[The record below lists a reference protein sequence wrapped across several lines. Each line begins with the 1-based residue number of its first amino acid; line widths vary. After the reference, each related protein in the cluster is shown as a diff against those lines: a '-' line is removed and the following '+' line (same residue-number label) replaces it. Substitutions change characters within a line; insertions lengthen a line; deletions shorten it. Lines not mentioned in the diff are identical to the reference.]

1 MTGAWRRFAANRAAV
16 AGTAVLAL
24 VASPGAL
31 APWIAPHDPLA
42 VDLANSFADSSW
54 RHPLGTDQLGRD
66 TWSRLLHGARVSLLL
81 SVSSV
86 TAALVLGAAAGLTAA
101 WWRGRVDALFV
112 WAVDVLLSFPDFL
125 LAIAVIA
132 MLGPGSF
139 STVMAVAIYALPSI
153 ARIARASALGALSRD
168 HILASRALGA
178 RSTRMVWHHVLPLCL
193 SPIVAQATMMLGKAV
208 LMAAGLSFLGL
219 GVPPPEAEWGA
230 MLSRGR
236 DLIRTAP
243 LGAVA
248 PGIAITIVVLSFSMA
263 GDGLRDA
270 LDPKSRNHTVGS

>member
-1 MTGAWRRFAANRAAV
+1 MRGGAWRRFGANRAAV
-16 AGTAVLAL
+16 AGAAVLAL
-24 VASPGAL
+24 IASAAAL
-31 APWIAPHDPLA
+31 APWLAPHDPLA
-42 VDLANSFADSSW
+42 VDLGNSFADSSW

-86 TAALVLGAAAGLTAA
+86 AAALVLGVAAGLTAA

-112 WAVDVLLSFPDFL
+112 WAADVLLSFPDFL

-139 STVMAVAIYALPSI
+139 STVVAVAVYALPTI

-168 HILASRALGA
+168 HVLASRALGA
-178 RSTRMVWHHVLPLCL
+178 RNAWMVWHHVLPLCL

-248 PGIAITIVVLSFSMA
+248 PGIAITLVVLSFSMA

-270 LDPKSRNHTVGS
+270 LDPKN

>member
-1 MTGAWRRFAANRAAV
+1 MSGAALRRFAANRAAV
-16 AGTAVLAL
+16 AGAIVLGG
-24 VASPGAL
+24 VAAAASL
-31 APWIAPHDPLA
+31 APWVAPHDPLA
-42 VDLANSFADSSW
+42 IDLANSFADSSW

-66 TWSRLLHGARVSLLL
+66 TWSRLLHGARISLLL
-81 SVSSV
+81 SASSV
-86 TAALVLGAAAGLTAA
+86 AAALVAGVSAGLAAA
-101 WWRGRVDALFV
+101 WFRGTVDAVFV
-112 WAVDVLLSFPDFL
+112 WLVDVLLSFPDFL

-132 MLGPGSF
+132 MLGPGSI
-139 STVMAVAIYALPSI
+139 STVIAVAVYALPGI

-168 HILASRALGA
+168 HVTASRALGA
-178 RSTRMVWHHVLPLCL
+178 GHVRTLTHHVLPLCL
-193 SPIVAQATMMLGKAV
+193 SPIIAHATMMLGKAV
-208 LMAAGLSFLGL
+208 LMASGLSFLGL

-248 PGIAITIVVLSFSMA
+248 PGIAITLVVLSFSMA

-270 LDPKSRNHTVGS
+270 FDPKN